1 MQLACKIKT
10 QNAWST
16 LRAGEME
23 ILQAAPLTRL
33 PWLAHGFSTRV
44 GGESR
49 LVNGTRALNLGFT
62 EWDTRARVERNRAR
76 FLAAL
81 LDGTSAARRISG
93 HTAVRLKPHPDA
105 GRAKAAAELCTLR
118 QIHSDVAHHFAKHES
133 RAPKGDAALSRTP
146 GLLLAVQTADCLP
159 ILLAD
164 TKRRAVAAIH
174 AGWRGTLR
182 RIVEKTLG
190 RMRMQFGTRP
200 VDVVAAIGPGIG
212 ACCYEVGHEVVQAFA
227 SQFAHARDWCTAPPL
242 SGLQKYAA
250 TFDDLA
256 TGVEPLPL
264 KWLTM
269 APPGHDPPPPRLYL
283 DLVAANRWQL
293 REAGVAEKNIVASAL
308 CTACRTDLLFSYRR
322 EQGHTGRLMGVIGIW
337 S

>member
-1 MQLACKIKT
+1 
-10 QNAWST
+10 
-16 LRAGEME
+16 
-23 ILQAAPLTRL
+23 
-33 PWLAHGFSTRV
+33 
-44 GGESR
+44 
-49 LVNGTRALNLGFT
+49 
-62 EWDTRARVERNRAR
+62 
-76 FLAAL
+76 
-81 LDGTSAARRISG
+81 
-93 HTAVRLKPHPDA
+93 VRLKPHPDA
-105 GRAKAAAELCTLR
+105 RGPKAEAKLCSLR
-118 QIHSDVAHHFAKHES
+118 QIHSDVAHHFAAHES

-146 GLLLAVQTADCLP
+146 GVLLAVQTADCLP

-200 VDVVAAIGPGIG
+200 ADVVAAIGPGIG

-227 SQFAHARDWCTAPPL
+227 SQFAHAREWFVSPPL
-242 SGLQKYAA
+242 SGLQKYAP

-269 APPGHDPPPPRLYL
+269 APPGHEPPPPRLYL

-293 REAGVAEKNIVASAL
+293 CDAGVPVKNIVASPL

-322 EQGHTGRLMGVIGIW
+322 EQGRTGRLMGVIGIR

>member
-1 MQLACKIKT
+1 MGKVKKK
-10 QNAWST
+10 NGWST
-16 LRAGEME
+16 LRTGDVK
-23 ILQAAPLTRL
+23 ILQAEPLKKL
-33 PWLAHGFSTRV
+33 DWLVHGFSTRV

-49 LVNGTRALNLGFT
+49 LANGTRALNLGFT
-62 EWDTRARVERNRAR
+62 EWDPRQRVENNRAR
-76 FLAAL
+76 FV
-81 LDGTSAARRISG
+81 G
-93 HTAVRLKPHPDA
+93 AVGASDA
-105 GRAKAAAELCTLR
+105 KLCTLR
-118 QIHSDVAHHFAKHES
+118 QIHSDAVHEFAEAKS
-133 RAPKGDAALSRTP
+133 PVPRGDAAMTRAP

-164 TKRRAVAAIH
+164 TKRRAVAAVH

-182 RIVEKTLG
+182 RIVVKTLG

-200 VDVVAAIGPGIG
+200 ADVAAAIGPGIG

-227 SQFAHARDWCTAPPL
+227 SQFAEAREWFHSPPL
-242 SGLQKYAA
+242 SGLQKYAP

-269 APPGHDPPPPRLYL
+269 APPGHEPPPPRLYL
-283 DLVAANRWQL
+283 DLLAANRWQL
-293 REAGVAEKNIVASAL
+293 RDAGVPEKNVLACPM

-322 EQGHTGRLMGVIGIW
+322 EQGRTGRLMGVIGIRRQ
-337 S
+337 SVKRRGRKRV

>member
-1 MQLACKIKT
+1 MARDKSNQ
-10 QNAWST
+10 WSI
-16 LRAGEME
+16 LRRGGLE
-23 ILQAAPLTRL
+23 ILQAAPLQKL
-33 PWLAHGFSTRV
+33 DWLVHGFSTRL
-44 GGESR
+44 GGASQFA
-49 LVNGTRALNLGFT
+49 NGTRVLNLGFT
-62 EWDTRARVERNRAR
+62 EWDAPSCVEQNRAG

-81 LDGTSAARRISG
+81 MRTGAPLRN
-93 HTAVRLKPHPDA
+93 A
-105 GRAKAAAELCTLR
+105 GRAAASAQLCTLR
-118 QIHSDVAHHFAKHES
+118 QIHSDVAHHFSERDAH
-133 RAPKGDAALSRTP
+133 APRGDAALSRTP

-164 TKRRAVAAIH
+164 TRQRAVAAIH

-182 RIVEKTLG
+182 RITEKTLG
-190 RMRMQFGTRP
+190 RMRIEFGTRP
-200 VDVVAAIGPGIG
+200 ADVVAAIGPGIG

-227 SQFAHARDWCTAPPL
+227 AQFAEARAWFSSPPL
-242 SGLQKYAA
+242 SGLLKYAP

-269 APPGHDPPPPRLYL
+269 APPGHEPPPPRMYL

-293 REAGVAEKNIVASAL
+293 RAAGVPEKNIVASPL

-322 EQGHTGRLMGVIGIW
+322 EQRRTGRLMGVIGIRPQ
-337 S
+337 SGRQPAGKRIVQRRK